1 MMAAL
6 SAWLVA
12 AIPHLKAL
20 HIATLA
26 LWGAGMFALP
36 VMLARHDPAV
46 SREDYARIRRAT
58 HYGYTFVI
66 TPAAVLAIAS
76 GTLLIFLR
84 EVFVLWMFAKLVFVA
99 LLVVFHAWVGHTIV
113 RVAETEGAHE
123 PPEPRWPLAAL
134 TVPVVAILALVLAKP
149 DLGRIP
155 VPGWLEEPL
164 GIQLPFDVPR
174 R

>member
-1 MMAAL
+1 MTAGLA
-6 SAWLVA
+6 A

-20 HIATLA
+20 HVAMLA
-26 LWGAGMFALP
+26 LWCAGLFALP

-46 SREDYARIRRAT
+46 SRADYARIRQAT

-84 EVFVLWMFAKLVFVA
+84 EVFVLWMFAKLFFVA
-99 LLVVFHAWVGHTIV
+99 LLVAFHAWVGHTIV
-113 RVAETEGAHE
+113 RVAETEGTHE
-123 PPEPRWPLAAL
+123 PPEPHWPLAVL

-149 DLGRIP
+149 DLGAIP
-155 VPGWLEEPL
+155 LPGWMQEPR
-164 GIQLPFDVPR
+164 GVQLPFEVPR